1 MPASNGATVGVIES
15 KNGGKTLDYVE
26 NGDVIN
32 VAIPMATAASAS
44 DNSVVV
50 GGFLGAGFSL
60 DAGVTWQPLGGI
72 PEVITQDV
80 KYQSGSGLYSVTGVF
95 LNKPAVAVSASAST
109 NFSVIEV

>member
-1 MPASNGATVGVIES
+1 MWPFLWQQRHLPRI
-15 KNGGKTLDYVE
+15 TLWSWEV
-26 NGDVIN
+26 
-32 VAIPMATAASAS
+32 
-44 DNSVVV
+44 
-50 GGFLGAGFSL
+50 FL